1 MPGPGANPAAAA
13 RKPHYTTLDEL
24 RAGGVQ
30 ALAQRHPALP
40 RLVEQ
45 FGPSAPELPQ
55 GIDELL
61 SKTGA
66 PRSPP
71 SPSKLPSP
79 RSRPSPHPPTPGPQP
94 RAGGWQPRRGR
105 STSSRRT

>member
-1 MPGPGANPAAAA
+1 MPGPGANPAAA

-71 SPSKLPSP
+71 SPPSLPPLPPQSP
-79 RSRPSPHPPTPGPQP
+79 PPNPRPSTAG
-94 RAGGWQPRRGR
+94 RGGWQPRRGR

>member
-1 MPGPGANPAAAA
+1 MPGPGANPAAA

-24 RAGGVQ
+24 RSGGVQ

-71 SPSKLPSP
+71 PPPNLPLP
-79 RSRPSPHPPTPGPQP
+79 ALPP
-94 RAGGWQPRRGR
+94 
-105 STSSRRT
+105 

>member
-1 MPGPGANPAAAA
+1 MPGPGANPAA

-24 RAGGVQ
+24 RSGGVQ

-71 SPSKLPSP
+71 PPPKLPLP
-79 RSRPSPHPPTPGPQP
+79 PLRPSPPPPPPGPQP
-94 RAGGWQPRRGR
+94 RAGGWQRRRGR
-105 STSSRRT
+105 STSSRRS

>member
-1 MPGPGANPAAAA
+1 MPGPGANPAAA

-24 RAGGVQ
+24 RSGGVQ

-71 SPSKLPSP
+71 SPPSLPPLPPQSP
-79 RSRPSPHPPTPGPQP
+79 PQP
-94 RAGGWQPRRGR
+94 STAAAPGGMQPRRGR